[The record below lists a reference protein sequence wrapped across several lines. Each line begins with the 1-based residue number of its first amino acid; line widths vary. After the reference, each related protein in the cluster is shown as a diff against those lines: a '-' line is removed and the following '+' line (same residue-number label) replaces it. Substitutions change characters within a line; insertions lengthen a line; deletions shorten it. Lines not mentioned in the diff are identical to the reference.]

1 VLTSEAEGD
10 EFLLMGLRLKEGVD
24 PRRFEAFTGH
34 SLNERR
40 LRNLEEEGLIQV
52 DGSRLAVTP
61 KGFPVLNAVIAE
73 LAA

>member
-1 VLTSEAEGD
+1 MAFALD
-10 EFLLMGLRLKEGVD
+10 QRGLRILQ
-24 PRRFEAFTGH
+24 
-34 SLNERR
+34 
-40 LRNLEEEGLIQV
+40 EEGLIQV

>member
-1 VLTSEAEGD
+1 LA
-10 EFLLMGLRLKEGVD
+10 
-24 PRRFEAFTGH
+24 
-34 SLNERR
+34 
-40 LRNLEEEGLIQV
+40 EEGLIQV